1 MCFYL
6 FQAKYKP
13 QSKDDL
19 HMRSIIRDLG
29 DGITPIDHGGFVC
42 VEDE

>member
-1 MCFYL
+1 MLYIHFK
-6 FQAKYKP
+6 AKYKP

-29 DGITPIDHGGFVC
+29 DGITPIDQGGLLFLEC
-42 VEDE
+42 E